1 MFSLD
6 ANLHTGKGWYVFADG
21 IVERDFALI
30 DQHHRGHA
38 CDGLGDRMDR
48 KDGVRR
54 HRRSLLDVTL
64 AEAFEI
70 NRLAVVLDQNDG
82 AWDSSRGNFVIEKI
96 VDG

>member
-1 MFSLD
+1 MLSLD
-6 ANLHTGKGWYVFADG
+6 ANLHTGEGWYVFADG

-30 DQHHRGHA
+30 DQHHRRHA

-70 NRLAVVLDQNDG
+70 NRLAGGLDQNDWG
-82 AWDSSRGNFVIEKI
+82 GSFSGGNFVIEKI